1 MAVVRRYSSCSI
13 GIVLEPTITPT
24 SEICIYTHL
33 NQYDHVGLVP
43 HKSSSKCLNIEGT
56 DAKWIAKASSDEET
70 KAMGPKHIS
79 NIE

>member
-1 MAVVRRYSSCSI
+1 
-13 GIVLEPTITPT
+13 
-24 SEICIYTHL
+24 
-33 NQYDHVGLVP
+33 
-43 HKSSSKCLNIEGT
+43 LNIEGT